1 MKRVLHIYHTNFYLR
16 LVFSIILV
24 ILSSF
29 LLAYSIG
36 TFVQSH
42 HLLSAGFSG
51 LSILISRM
59 GELFGVKLDISYI
72 ILALNIPVAL
82 LCSRSI
88 SLRFTLL
95 SCLQFFLTS
104 FFLGVLKFQVLFD
117 DIILNCLLGG
127 VVYGS
132 SISLALK
139 AEASSG
145 GTDFIALYVSNKIG
159 KGIWQYVFMF
169 NCLMLIVFGF
179 LFGWQY
185 AGYSILFQYVS
196 TRVVER
202 FHNRFSQVTLQITT
216 SMPDL
221 VLKTYLNQFH
231 HGCTVSPSYG
241 AYSHT
246 PLYLCTTV
254 VSSYEVADI
263 VACLKTYDKNCI
275 INVLKTER
283 FYGGFYR
290 KPIE

>member
-1 MKRVLHIYHTNFYLR
+1 MKKVLQVYHRNYYLR
-16 LVFSIILV
+16 LIFSIILV

-29 LLAYSIG
+29 LLAFSIG

-51 LSILISRM
+51 LSILISRIA
-59 GELFGVKLDISYI
+59 ELFNVKLNISYV

-82 LCSRSI
+82 LCCRSI
-88 SLRFTLL
+88 SLRFTIL

-104 FFLGVLKFQVLFD
+104 FFLGILKFDILFD

-127 VVYGS
+127 VVYGF

-139 AEASSG
+139 ADASSG
-145 GTDFIALYVSNKIG
+145 GTDFIALFVSNKIG
-159 KGIWQYVFMF
+159 KGIWQYVFIF
-169 NCLMLIVFGF
+169 NCSMLMVFGY
-179 LFGWQY
+179 LFGWQF

-196 TRVVER
+196 TRVIER
-202 FHNRFSQVTLQITT
+202 FHNRYSQVTLQITT

-221 VLKTYLNQFH
+221 VLKMYLNEFH

-241 AYSHT
+241 AYSHI

-254 VSSYEVADI
+254 VSSYEVSDI
-263 VACLKTYDKNCI
+263 IACLKTYDQNCVV
-275 INVLKTER
+275 NVLKTER